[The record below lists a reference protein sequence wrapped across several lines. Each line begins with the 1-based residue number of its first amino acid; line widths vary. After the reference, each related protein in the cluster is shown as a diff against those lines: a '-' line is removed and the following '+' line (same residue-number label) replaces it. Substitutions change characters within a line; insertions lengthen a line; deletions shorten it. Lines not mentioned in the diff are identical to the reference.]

1 VVSSSLGLRHPPLAL
16 RNVSQGGR
24 KSLAAISGAAFSL
37 TMVLLQLGFLQA
49 VRITATN
56 NFDQL
61 DFDVVLLSSRYEQF
75 YAPGFLPV
83 ERLRQARSVDT
94 VISATPLYAS
104 FGLWRCP
111 PYPLDP
117 SPGAAE
123 AESPPGPLS
132 RWLAGARIRRPLQ
145 RRELFVLGFD
155 LDHPPFRPPIQGSI
169 EAARP
174 LLRLRDRVLMNELSH
189 PDFGWQLRDQY
200 KDWELG
206 GRAVTIVGGFRMLR
220 GFAAD
225 ATVLCSDL
233 NFVRLC
239 GYGSTETTNFGLLK
253 VRPGSIDATVRE
265 LRTILPI
272 DVQALSRREV
282 LAREDDHW
290 VNQTSTGKLFA
301 FGVLVAM
308 VVAAVVVYQVLSN
321 DVREHLPEYATLKAM
336 GYSTSR
342 LASIVVAQSLIYMGI
357 SFFVGVLI
365 AIIVYKATQEL
376 AGIPMRMT
384 MENLGVTLLLA
395 VVVGV
400 STGLLTIGRLRR
412 ADPAELF

>member
-1 VVSSSLGLRHPPLAL
+1 
-16 RNVSQGGR
+16 
-24 KSLAAISGAAFSL
+24 
-37 TMVLLQLGFLQA
+37 
-49 VRITATN
+49 
-56 NFDQL
+56 
-61 DFDVVLLSSRYEQF
+61 
-75 YAPGFLPV
+75 
-83 ERLRQARSVDT
+83 
-94 VISATPLYAS
+94 
-104 FGLWRCP
+104 
-111 PYPLDP
+111 
-117 SPGAAE
+117 
-123 AESPPGPLS
+123 
-132 RWLAGARIRRPLQ
+132 
-145 RRELFVLGFD
+145 
-155 LDHPPFRPPIQGSI
+155 
-169 EAARP
+169 
-174 LLRLRDRVLMNELSH
+174 
-189 PDFGWQLRDQY
+189 
-200 KDWELG
+200 
-206 GRAVTIVGGFRMLR
+206 MLR

-225 ATVLCSDL
+225 ATVLCSDQ
-233 NFVRLC
+233 NFVRFC

-253 VRPGSIDATVRE
+253 VRPAAVDATVART
-265 LRTILPI
+265 LTRDPPRRRPGARPRQTIL
-272 DVQALSRREV
+272 AS
-282 LAREDDHW
+282 EDDHW

-342 LASIVVAQSLIYMGI
+342 LASIVVAQSLIYMVI

-365 AIIVYKATQEL
+365 AILVYKATQEL

>member
-1 VVSSSLGLRHPPLAL
+1 
-16 RNVSQGGR
+16 VSQGGR

-61 DFDVVLLSSRYEQF
+61 DFDVVLLSTRYEQF
-75 YAPGFLPV
+75 YAPGFLPL
-83 ERLRQARSVDT
+83 ERLRQARGVESV
-94 VISATPLYAS
+94 VSATPLYAS

-111 PYPLDP
+111 PFPLGQPTDAP
-117 SPGAAE
+117 EAE
-123 AESPPGPLS
+123 ATPGPVS

-145 RRELFVLGFD
+145 RRELFVMGFD
-155 LDHPPFRPPIQGSI
+155 VDHPPFRQPILGSI
-169 EAARP
+169 ERAKGRLP
-174 LLRLRDRVLMNELSH
+174 LRGRVLMNELSH
-189 PDFGWQLRDQY
+189 PDFGWSLLGRFDG
-200 KDWELG
+200 WELNG
-206 GRAVTIVGGFRMLR
+206 KAVTIAGGFRMLR

-225 ATVLCSDL
+225 GMVLCSDL
-233 NFVRLC
+233 NFVQFC
-239 GYGSTETTNFGLLK
+239 NYGSTETANFGLLK
-253 VRPGSIDATVRE
+253 VRVGEVDRAVRE
-265 LRTILPI
+265 LRATLPP
-272 DVQALSRREV
+272 DVQALSREEILERE
-282 LAREDDHW
+282 EDHW

-308 VVAAVVVYQVLSN
+308 IVAAVVVYQVLSN

-336 GYSTSR
+336 GYSTAR
-342 LASIVVAQSLIYMGI
+342 LGVIVVAQSLIYMVI
-357 SFFVGVLI
+357 SFFVGLLI
-365 AIIVYKATQEL
+365 AIVVYKATQEL
-376 AGIPMRMT
+376 AGIPMKMT

-400 STGLLTIGRLRR
+400 GSGLLTVGRLRR